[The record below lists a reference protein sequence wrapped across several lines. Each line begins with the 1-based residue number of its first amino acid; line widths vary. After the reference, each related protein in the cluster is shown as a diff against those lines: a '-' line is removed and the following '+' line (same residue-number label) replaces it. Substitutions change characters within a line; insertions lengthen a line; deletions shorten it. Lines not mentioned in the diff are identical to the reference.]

1 MAVPASIRGMTSAV
15 VATRRR
21 GNRHSLRESSMILAR
36 LVAHACLL
44 AVAVVATTP
53 LAPSAE
59 RTPLAWQWS
68 VSEQKRIASNSA
80 KLPKADDGYWE
91 NRFKN
96 LSSRSN
102 VSAELA
108 VAGFYYLETAVE
120 TFGKVSG
127 LAFSKATSG
136 NVRLVIHDKQ
146 GDFDAANPST
156 TGARCAHKAVAGEND
171 RTDIEFHVV
180 AGQER
185 SAGNFAA
192 ALPLADLQYEIGRA
206 FAHLCTGRTE
216 PPAFL
221 ERGLAE
227 FFAGWDLRAES
238 YAATTPT
245 ATLYGAKDLTLRL
258 MLKDPAFMPTVASLV
273 ALAPAGFTGGDADK
287 NAALALSLMDFLI
300 GPSGKR
306 RSSLAKLCAALE
318 KDGAAHDYTQT
329 LLEEK
334 ALKKLQQEWRQ
345 HLCRI
350 AGRSLM
356 PEQFQFEVEGGLPRQ
371 LGLSQG
377 GNYGYRPETL
387 LTPMPGGAY
396 SLVWHDPSAQTIRL
410 MACDAKNRKS
420 TVVAPDFL
428 AGARSLLGCAH
439 TGKNNTYVIAY
450 SRDNPVGGKDFAFHL
465 GGITADGTKIF
476 DQLVF
481 GDKAPTEVG
490 SKGEPGAAGTG
501 RVIYNEATNT
511 VGYYL
516 AHQQRWPDGVRHQ
529 GGYIGSL
536 QPNGTNLTKA
546 DGWFFSHNFD
556 QRLISSGS
564 SFYALA
570 HGDSYPR
577 ALGMSRW
584 NIAGGV
590 LTKQFDVQYHKIPG
604 MGGDNRTDCL
614 TGGLVELNGGKH
626 FAALFATANERK
638 AQDVGI
644 TLVDANGTVV
654 TTRWLTTYQEG
665 QKATFPRIARYEQQV
680 FAAWEECAG
689 ASIRMRVML
698 LSPDLN
704 QVLVDKTFADLELP
718 TTYDLVNLTDGS
730 IAWVIAKS
738 GKLLVN
744 RIDLSDKVQA
754 DLYALLKARPGFED

>member
-1 MAVPASIRGMTSAV
+1 MT
-15 VATRRR
+15 
-21 GNRHSLRESSMILAR
+21 LAR
-36 LVAHACLL
+36 FLALACVLT
-44 AVAVVATTP
+44 AVAVTSP
-53 LAPSAE
+53 LVQSAE
-59 RTPLAWQWS
+59 RATLPWEWS
-68 VSEQKRIASNSA
+68 VSEQKRITSNAS
-80 KLPKADDGYWE
+80 KLTKGADGYWE
-91 NRFKN
+91 HKFKN
-96 LSSRSN
+96 ITARTN
-102 VSAELA
+102 VSADLA
-108 VAGFYYLETAVE
+108 VAGFYWLETAAE
-120 TFGKVSG
+120 SFGKVSG
-127 LAFSKATSG
+127 LAFSKTTYG
-136 NVRLVIHDKQ
+136 QVRLVIHDKPE
-146 GDFDAANPST
+146 DFKAANPT
-156 TGARCAHKAVAGEND
+156 TDGVRCAHRVVAADND
-171 RTDIEFHVV
+171 KTDIEFHVV
-180 AGQER
+180 AGAEH
-185 SAGNFAA
+185 SAVAFAA
-192 ALPLADLQYEIGRA
+192 VIPLADLQYEVGLA
-206 FAHLCTGRTE
+206 FTRLCTGKTE

-221 ERGLAE
+221 ARGLAE
-227 FFAGWDLRAES
+227 FFAGWDMRTDS
-238 YAATTPT
+238 YTVTTT
-245 ATLYGAKDLTLRL
+245 TSALYGGAKDLTLRL
-258 MLKDPAFMPTVASLV
+258 MLKDQAFMPTVASLV
-273 ALAPAGFTGGDADK
+273 ALTPANFTGADQDK
-287 NAALALSLMDFLI
+287 SAVLALSLMDFLV
-300 GPSGKR
+300 GPYGKR
-306 RSSLAKLCAALE
+306 RSTLSKLCAALE

-334 ALKKLQQEWRQ
+334 ALKKMQQEWRQ
-345 HLCRI
+345 YLCRI

-371 LGLSQG
+371 LALNQG
-377 GNYGYRPETL
+377 GNYGYRPGAL

-410 MACDAKNRKS
+410 MACDAKNKK
-420 TVVAPDFL
+420 TTTVAPDFL
-428 AGARSLLGCAH
+428 AGAHSLLGCAH

-465 GGITADGTKIF
+465 CGITADGTKIF

-536 QPNGTNLTKA
+536 QPNGTNLTRA

-644 TLVDANGTVV
+644 TLIDANGMVV
-654 TTRWLTTYQEG
+654 TTRWLTTYQDG

-698 LSPDLN
+698 LSPDLT
-704 QVLVDKTFADLELP
+704 QVFVDKTLADLELP

-730 IAWVIAKS
+730 IAWVIPKS

-744 RIDLSDKVQA
+744 RIDLSDKVQG
-754 DLYALLKARPGFED
+754 DLFALLKGRAGFEN